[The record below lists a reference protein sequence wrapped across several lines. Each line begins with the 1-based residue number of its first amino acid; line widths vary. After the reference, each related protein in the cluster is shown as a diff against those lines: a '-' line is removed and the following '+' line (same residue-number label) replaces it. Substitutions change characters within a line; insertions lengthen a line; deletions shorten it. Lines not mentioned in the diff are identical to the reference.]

1 MNYDRRTFS
10 LSVDC
15 LQGRTGGCGNL
26 SVRLD
31 GQDGGDRRPD
41 RQDGRSDFSGAIL
54 QCVCVCVKLC
64 ETLEKENPPLT
75 ANFQEMDG
83 NGDGLVRGI
92 IVIFLMLIIT
102 TTTTTA

>member
-41 RQDGRSDFSGAIL
+41 RQDGRSDFSGV
-54 QCVCVCVKLC
+54 QVPSFSVCVCVSSCVKPWKKKIL
-64 ETLEKENPPLT
+64 
-75 ANFQEMDG
+75 
-83 NGDGLVRGI
+83 R
-92 IVIFLMLIIT
+92 
-102 TTTTTA
+102 